1 MSDGSISRGQYILR
15 VAKPAAQ
22 TRNGLRALLPATG
35 RHHTSKVRPE
45 ADVIAL
51 QQFVHNLFHHR
62 NIPSGWAERQ
72 KKRVL
77 VIRVSAA
84 TWAGVLPGQHRSS
97 IPRPSWHQSTGV
109 CYRHPSHGQSLPVP
123 FLTHIFCPWHSSRPL
138 TCT

>member
-1 MSDGSISRGQYILR
+1 MSDGSIPQGQCVLR
-15 VAKPAAQ
+15 AAKPAAR
-22 TRNGLRALLPATG
+22 THSSPRALLPTTG

-77 VIRVSAA
+77 VIPCAIGYV
-84 TWAGVLPGQHRSS
+84 GGGPGQAAPPH
-97 IPRPSWHQSTGV
+97 
-109 CYRHPSHGQSLPVP
+109 HPYAKAPACATDTPVIGRAPPFCFSLIFSVP
-123 FLTHIFCPWHSSRPL
+123 GTALGA
-138 TCT
+138 